1 MKNGT
6 LLVPHNE
13 GSFSFGNNRSFDK
26 YSLFG
31 FTWTGAVLKEKWHT
45 RQSHGY
51 LADYTYNQTSGEVV
65 LLEVVQKSGM
75 FNKGK
80 TVISINRIE

>member
-1 MKNGT
+1 MCI
-6 LLVPHNE
+6 
-13 GSFSFGNNRSFDK
+13 RDR
-26 YSLFG
+26 
-31 FTWTGAVLKEKWHT
+31 TGAVLKEKWHT
-45 RQSHGY
+45 RQTPGY
-51 LADYTYNQTSGEVV
+51 LADYTYNQASGEIV